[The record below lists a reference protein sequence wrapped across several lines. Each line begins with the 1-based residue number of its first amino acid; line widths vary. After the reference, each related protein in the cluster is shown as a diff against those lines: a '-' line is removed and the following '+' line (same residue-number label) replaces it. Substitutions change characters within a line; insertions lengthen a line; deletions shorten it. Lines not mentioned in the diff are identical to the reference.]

1 MRHQNRPV
9 SATIA
14 IVSLG
19 WKGDTLTTRCASPG
33 ETVALGDA
41 EDAMAPLPAD
51 VLGAARIVVA
61 DADDGP
67 HVRVPEGKVASIRT
81 GAGPMRLVAGPARVK
96 LALEEE
102 ATVLFG
108 PFEVVVSAHAKEPGA
123 RRKRVAAGAWAHT
136 AVVAAIHAGLLFMGS
151 RAALASQ
158 TETGPEPNV
167 DQMRAY
173 LAAADERSATP
184 DPVRVGMGGDR
195 SEMKANGRA
204 GNGKE
209 GGGERHEGEAGKAG
223 STTSREHKGHW
234 GATAKD
240 PKSTAASA
248 AEDLEAARTFGLVS
262 VLTAMN
268 GDSAHVD
275 SVGVP
280 LHKADSPWGSDDAF
294 AAVGGMEGR
303 TVGESEGTGGLS
315 LTGIGEGGGGNG
327 LGVGLGG
334 IGTIGHTS
342 GLAGIGTGGIGT
354 SARGFGWSSWDH
366 LGSHRSRSS
375 VVRWH
380 GWGCC
385 TSVSGRLP
393 PEAIQRIVRANFGR
407 FRACYQD
414 GLKRNP
420 ALEGRVT
427 TNFVIGRDGSVSNV
441 SDGGSTMPDA
451 GVKSCVLRAFYGLS
465 FPQPEGGIVTVA
477 YPIVFSELSVSAP
490 AKPIT
495 FTPGE

>member
-1 MRHQNRPV
+1 MRHENRSV

-33 ETVALGDA
+33 ETIALGDA
-41 EDAMAPLPAD
+41 EDTMAPVPAE
-51 VLGAARIVVA
+51 VLGAARLVIA

-81 GAGPMRLVAGPARVK
+81 GAGHMRLVAGPARVK

-123 RRKRVAAGAWAHT
+123 RQRRVAVGAWAHT
-136 AVVAAIHAGLLFMGS
+136 AMVAAIHAGLLFMGS
-151 RAALASQ
+151 RAALAAQ
-158 TETGPEPNV
+158 TETGPEPDV

-173 LAAADERSATP
+173 LAAAEDRSATP
-184 DPVRVGMGGDR
+184 DPVRAGTGGDK
-195 SEMKANGRA
+195 SEAKANGHA

-223 STTSREHKGHW
+223 STASRAHKGHW

-240 PKSTAASA
+240 AKSTATSA
-248 AEDLEAARTFGLVS
+248 ADDLEAARTFGLVS

-268 GDSAHVD
+268 GDSAQVD

-280 LHKADSPWGSDDAF
+280 FRQGDSPWGSDDAF
-294 AAVGGMEGR
+294 AAVGAMQGR
-303 TVGESEGTGGLS
+303 TLGESEGTGGLS

-327 LGVGLGG
+327 FGIGLGG
-334 IGTIGHTS
+334 IGTIGHTD
-342 GLAGIGTGGIGT
+342 GLAGIGTGGSGT
-354 SARGFGWSSWDH
+354 SVRGFGWSSWDRF
-366 LGSHRSRSS
+366 GTHRVRSA

-385 TSVSGRLP
+385 SSVSGRLP
-393 PEAIQRIVRANFGR
+393 PEAVQRIVRSNFGR

-427 TNFVIGRDGSVSNV
+427 ASFVIGRDGAVQSSA
-441 SDGGSTMPDA
+441 DGGSTMPDA
-451 GVKSCVLRAFYGLS
+451 QVTSCVVRAFYGLS
-465 FPQPEGGIVTVA
+465 FPQPEGGIVTVV

-490 AKPIT
+490 PKPIT